1 MQMTGSGIRLKR
13 GEYVWLWVFLA
24 PTLVGLLLATL
35 GPVLAAVGISFTDW
49 DVLTP
54 PKFASIDNYQRL
66 LQDPTFLKALKNTLY
81 YVGGMVPI
89 STALALFFALMMNQ
103 KLRGINFYRT
113 AYFMPVVSSTVAV
126 ALVWSWI
133 YSKDFG
139 LLNYVLRQVG
149 IDPIGWLS
157 STTWAMPAVIIM
169 SIWGN
174 LGVGIVIF
182 LAGLQSISESY
193 YEAAEV
199 DGANRWQQFWGIT
212 LPLITPSLFFYF
224 IITMIDAFQAF
235 EQIYIMTRGGPVN
248 STTTMVYYIYRNA
261 FRNFKMGYA
270 SAQAIVLFFV
280 IMALTLIY
288 WRLQE
293 RWVTYDV

>member
-1 MQMTGSGIRLKR
+1 MTGSGIRLKS
-13 GEYVWLWVFLA
+13 GEFLWLWIFLL
-24 PTLVGLLLATL
+24 PTLVGLVLGTL
-35 GPVLAAVGISFTDW
+35 GPVLAAFGISFTDW
-49 DVLTP
+49 DVLTSP
-54 PKFASIDNYQRL
+54 RFIELENYKRL
-66 LQDPTFLKALKNTLY
+66 IADPTFSQALKNTLY

-89 STALALFFALMMNQ
+89 STILSLFFALMMNQ
-103 KLRGINFYRT
+103 KLRGITLYRT

-133 YSKDFG
+133 YAVDFG
-139 LLNYVLRQVG
+139 LLNYLLRQVG
-149 IDPIGWLS
+149 ISPVGWLS

-182 LAGLQSISESY
+182 LAGLQSISASY

-199 DGANRWQQFWGIT
+199 DGANRWQQFRNIT

-235 EQIYIMTRGGPVN
+235 ESIYIMTRGGPVN

-270 SAQAIVLFFV
+270 SAQAIVLFLV

-288 WRLQE
+288 WKLQE